1 MRASKIIGDLLAPSR
16 QLAHEGIVVALTI
29 DLTRSEAMKNGVSV
43 QTLFAESLPVVK
55 ADRTQLQQVILNLI
69 LNAIQAMVRAAWPC
83 ASRRSAPRRIRRITC
98 SSRSG
103 NPGRAY
109 ARKASSVFSIHFTQP
124 SRPAW
129 EWDWQS
135 VVQLSKDTVGE
146 YGRQRTCRGGAAF
159 HFTLPAASEQTA
171 VQISTT
177 GRFVFDAARAEI
189 AVIWPNPDL
198 PQRQLLCPL
207 LRGLCVAKL
216 LLSDRS

>member
-1 MRASKIIGDLLAPSR
+1 VPPRMEPLHMNEAINEVI
-16 QLAHEGIVVALTI
+16 E
-29 DLTRSEAMKNGVSV
+29 LTRGEAMKNSVSV
-43 QTLFAESLPVVK
+43 QTQFAESLPAVR

-109 ARKASSVFSIHFTQP
+109 ARKASSVFSNHFTQP

-135 VVQLSKDTVGE
+135 AVQLSKDTVGE
-146 YGRQRTCRGGAAF
+146 YGRLRTSRGAP
-159 HFTLPAASEQTA
+159 HFTSRSLLLPNGSGRKSRAWE
-171 VQISTT
+171 
-177 GRFVFDAARAEI
+177 RFVCVNINRNYQIGRWKWRCFGAF
-189 AVIWPNPDL
+189 AV
-198 PQRQLLCPL
+198 R
-207 LRGLCVAKL
+207 
-216 LLSDRS
+216 